1 MVEIMGGDGI
11 GKAFQA
17 LGIPAICRYMRKPYS
32 GNSYAGELYEVWEVS
47 DADYDKLCDVPDE
60 AWQSDWGWWRCAT
73 GSILGAADSEF
84 IINGQKIKA
93 WDGAFRQAFFN
104 DYCSGCTDFKN
115 KDCRGCHEDD
125 DPCIRKRE
133 YKNLFDYSCQELGAS
148 TERNFCAICIDLAAQ
163 NGMKMWELFEKYLG
177 DNAITQKMGNHF
189 SADCPV
195 PISIKYF
202 SQDLKKL
209 EPIAG
214 KSDWID
220 LRAAE
225 DVVMK
230 AGEFRLIPLGVAM
243 KLPVGY
249 EAHVVPRSSTFKN
262 YGIIQTNSMAVIDNS
277 YCGDNDQWRL
287 PVYATR
293 DTEIHFNDRICQ
305 FRIMQ
310 NQPKIQFYETES
322 LDGAN
327 RGGFGSTGVE

>member
-1 MVEIMGGDGI
+1 MVEILGGDGI
-11 GKAFQA
+11 EKAFHD
-17 LGIPAICRYMRKPYS
+17 LGIPAICRYMRKSYS
-32 GNSYAGELYEVWEVS
+32 GNSYDGELYEVWELS
-47 DADYDKLCDVPDE
+47 DADYDKLCGVPDN
-60 AWQSDWGWWRCAT
+60 AWQSDWGWWRFAT
-73 GSILGAADSEF
+73 GSVLGAADSEF
-84 IINGQKIKA
+84 MINGQKVKA
-93 WDGAFRQAFFN
+93 WDGESRKHFFD
-104 DYCSGCTDFKN
+104 DYCAECSDFKN
-115 KDCRGCHEDD
+115 KACRGCYEEE
-125 DPCIRKRE
+125 DPCFHKRE

-148 TERNFCAICIDLAAQ
+148 TEKNFCAICIDIAAQ
-163 NGMKMWELFEKYLG
+163 NGMKMWELFDKYMG
-177 DNAITQKMGNHF
+177 DNAIMQ
-189 SADCPV
+189 
-195 PISIKYF
+195 ISIKYF

-225 DVVMK
+225 DIVMK

-305 FRIMQ
+305 FRIMK
-310 NQPKIQFYETES
+310 NQPKIQFNETES
-322 LDGAN
+322 LDGVD